1 MKNQYAQVA
10 DQIDDVRA
18 RLTGCSSQL
27 EDLNVQLDMLC
38 RAASYD
44 CNRGMAGYYPE
55 MVEQIRRRLNQ
66 VTDQVKLATNDL
78 DLDRPGSQI
87 SRPRSSN
94 TQGLKIVD

>member
-10 DQIDDVRA
+10 EQIDAVRT

-44 CNRGMAGYYPE
+44 CTQGMAGYYPE
-55 MVEQIRRRLNQ
+55 MIAQIRKRLNQ

-78 DLDRPGSQI
+78 DLERPVSQMN
-87 SRPRSSN
+87 RPKSSN
-94 TQGLKIVD
+94 KQGLKIVD